1 MKEKKL
7 AILTAI
13 VAFLFTFFLI
23 FLVPVTIGHLFK
35 DNVWLNSFFILL
47 PILLAALFIFL
58 LSYYIN
64 KVSLRKTIELEN
76 ENQLGRKS
84 GFYNLYVFQREAYN
98 RARFRNKQKQH
109 VIAFSFSNL
118 AVSQNVNRNQE
129 IFGINSFIS
138 DYLNNLAKELNMNA
152 HDIVYAF
159 DHGTF
164 LVYTFKQNEGSL
176 NTICE
181 TITQKIYEYANE
193 NCRHVSVQPFFGIA
207 VVNDE
212 ETIVQ
217 HIENAQIAR
226 EFSERNFETV
236 TFYQPSFRKTVNTN
250 DIDELQE
257 ALEKDEFVVYYQP
270 KYDLLNKRFISSEAL
285 IRWKSE
291 KYGLLAPTKFL
302 GKAEAVGLTH
312 EIDTFVLRKVC
323 ENLND
328 LRRRGKR
335 ILPVSVNF
343 SLYEFYSASFLDTIV
358 KIMEDYDIPTHLI
371 EIEITEATSQ
381 ANQFLSISIIKKLKD
396 RGIRVLM
403 DDFGIGFSNVGNLKK
418 IPFDAVKI
426 DKSFID
432 DIATDTKAR
441 EIVKFLIAL
450 CKVNGME
457 VIAEGVDN
465 KDQVEILRRNKCD
478 TIQGFYYSKAL
489 SKEDYEKFLANNP
502 FEKKE
507 DVRKWF

>member
-1 MKEKKL
+1 MTQKKL
-7 AILTAI
+7 AILTIISA
-13 VAFLFTFFLI
+13 ALFVFFLV

-35 DNVWLNSFFILL
+35 ENFWLNSLFILI

-58 LSYYIN
+58 LTHYIN
-64 KVSLRKTIELEN
+64 LVSLNKTIQLEN
-76 ENQLGRKS
+76 ENQLGKKS
-84 GFYNLYVFQREAYN
+84 SFYNLYYFQKVVYN
-98 RARFRNKQKQH
+98 HSKFHGKHKQH
-109 VIAFSFSNL
+109 VIALTFSNL

-129 IFGINSFIS
+129 IFGINGFIA
-138 DYLNNLAKELNMNA
+138 DYLGQLAKDLNLNPR
-152 HDIVYAF
+152 DLVYGF
-159 DHGTF
+159 DHGIF
-164 LVYTFKQNEGSL
+164 LIYTFKQNEQSL
-176 NTICE
+176 NMICE
-181 TITQKIYEYANE
+181 TLSRKIYEYANA

-212 ETIVQ
+212 ETIIQ

-226 EFSERNFETV
+226 EFSERNFESI
-236 TFYQPSFRKTVNTN
+236 TFYQSSFRKTVNTS

-257 ALEKDEFVVYYQP
+257 ALENDEFVVYYQP

-291 KYGLLAPTKFL
+291 KYGLLAPAKFL

-323 ENLND
+323 ESLND

-335 ILPVSVNF
+335 LLPVSVNF
-343 SLYEFYSASFLDTIV
+343 SLYEFYSANFLDTIIQ
-358 KIMEDYDIPTHLI
+358 IMEEYDIPTHLI

-432 DIATDTKAR
+432 DIATDSKAR
-441 EIVKFLIAL
+441 EIVKFLIGL

-457 VIAEGVDN
+457 VIAEGVDS

-478 TIQGFYYSKAL
+478 TIQGFYYSQPL
-489 SKEDYEKFLANNP
+489 SKQDYEKFLMDNP

-507 DVRKWF
+507 GVSK